1 MSDIKLRKQIVE
13 RLVLEL
19 VSVIFVATC
28 LVWRQVLMML
38 KRCGETWRGILV
50 SCGVG
55 CSCEGAQ
62 LW

>member
-1 MSDIKLRKQIVE
+1 MRDIKLRKQTVE
-13 RLVLEL
+13 RLVLGL

-28 LVWRQVLMML
+28 LVWRQVLML
-38 KRCGETWRGILV
+38 KRCGETWWEILV
-50 SCGVG
+50 RCGVG